1 MIVIAERIRK
11 RWLFGL
17 LLVAVIAIT
26 MITAQGL
33 RGSAS
38 VAGEYSLFFLVLLYL
53 NLFLALVLGVLVYRK
68 VFRLLQDRYQHRAG
82 SRLRMRMVLM
92 FVLLSLL
99 PTVVIAI
106 LSLNF
111 LNRGVDSWFSDRIS
125 QALASSLDVARAVYH
140 ENQRTVRHD
149 AESIVRNHR
158 ITSALSLGGAEAT
171 VSALEVERQARG
183 LDEIAIVRADGTR
196 LARAGELPF
205 DPIPDL
211 SSLEEGSSK
220 ALMVTNDA
228 GDRVRAFV
236 PLGEGLFL
244 STGHW
249 IDRQILGQ
257 METMESTYTHYKQLR
272 ATHELLKANHTVT
285 LVLITMLLL
294 LAAIWSG
301 FGIANSLTDPI
312 TELVIGTRKVAQGD
326 YSVILPITGDDELGT
341 LMNAFNAM
349 TRKLSENHDEL
360 QNTNAL
366 LEERRRFMAA
376 IVHNISSGVVS
387 VNQYREVTLINP
399 TAAKLLAL
407 DPVAAIGQR
416 VDEVIPA
423 AFLQPLNQ
431 FLQEQQER
439 SNPTPAP
446 IPGEPT
452 QPGIQIAME
461 GTLKPLTLLTRVT
474 LLEDKQGESRG
485 FIATFDDISE
495 VLIAQRASA
504 WSEVARRIAHEIKN
518 PLTPIQLWAQRIRRK
533 YMKSADPGD
542 MDLRVL
548 DEGTNTIIQQVEELR
563 VLVNEFSTF
572 SRLPRPRLLENDIHT
587 SIKEA
592 LILHSEALGEVDV
605 RTVFDARLPRFP
617 HDPGQIK
624 QVVTNLITNA
634 VAATREGQS
643 SPILAITTRLLEG
656 SDRCVLEIADNG
668 TGIPPQD
675 RDRVFEP
682 YFTTK
687 KKGTGLGLAIVKKI
701 IEDHGGTIRLKD
713 SEWNGA
719 LVEIKLPLFHT
730 TPAQRYDPPQED
742 LRSGDAA

>member
-1 MIVIAERIRK
+1 MKSSAEKGRK
-11 RWLFGL
+11 RWVWSLL
-17 LLVAVIAIT
+17 LLVVIAIT
-26 MITAQGL
+26 MVTAQGL
-33 RGSAS
+33 RGSAT

-53 NLFLALVLGVLVYRK
+53 NLFLALVLGVLVFRK
-68 VFRLLQDRYQHRAG
+68 VFRLWQDHYQRRAG
-82 SRLRMRMVLM
+82 SKLRLRMVSM

-99 PTVVIAI
+99 PTLVIAI

-125 QALASSLDVARAVYH
+125 LALESSLEVARAYYH

-149 AESIVRNHR
+149 AESIVRNR
-158 ITSALSLGGAEAT
+158 RVTTSLSLGGAEAA
-171 VSALEVERQARG
+171 VAQLEIERQARG
-183 LDEIAIVRADGTR
+183 LDEIAILRADGAR

-211 SSLEEGSSK
+211 SSLSEGSNK
-220 ALMVTNDA
+220 ALMTTNDV

-236 PLGEGLFL
+236 PLGEELFL

-257 METMESTYTHYKQLR
+257 METIESTYTHYKQLR

-326 YSVILPITGDDELGT
+326 LSVNLAIGGDDELAT
-341 LMNAFNAM
+341 LMTAFNAM
-349 TRKLSENHDEL
+349 IRKLSENRDEL

-376 IVHNISSGVVS
+376 IVHNISSGVIS
-387 VNQYREVTLINP
+387 VDQHHKVTLMNP
-399 TAAKLLAL
+399 TAAKLLAV
-407 DPVAAIGQR
+407 DPVEAIGR
-416 VDEVIPA
+416 ALDEVMPE
-423 AFLQPLNQ
+423 AFLEPLHR
-431 FLQEQQER
+431 FLKEQKDR
-439 SNPTPAP
+439 SIPLPP
-446 IPGEPT
+446 PVPGEPSL
-452 QPGIQIAME
+452 PGIQIAIQGE
-461 GTLKPLTLLTRVT
+461 NKPMTLLARIT
-474 LLEDKQGESRG
+474 LLEDHLGESRG
-485 FIATFDDISE
+485 FITTFDDITD
-495 VLIAQRASA
+495 VLVAQRTSA

-533 YMKSADPGD
+533 YMKNPGSTEI
-542 MDLRVL
+542 DLKIL

-572 SRLPRPRLLENDIHT
+572 SRLPRPRLHDHEIHA
-587 SIKEA
+587 SIREA
-592 LILHSEALGEVDV
+592 LILHAEALTAMEV
-605 RTVFDARLPRFP
+605 RISFDERINRIP

-624 QVVTNLITNA
+624 QVVTNLIANA
-634 VAATREGQS
+634 IAATREGTS
-643 SPILAITTRLLEG
+643 PPILSLSTHLLERSG
-656 SDRCVLEIADNG
+656 RISLEIADNG
-668 TGIPPQD
+668 IGIPAQD

-687 KKGTGLGLAIVKKI
+687 KKGTGLGLAIVRKI
-701 IEDHGGTIRLKD
+701 IEDHGGTIRLKE
-713 SEWNGA
+713 SEWHGV
-719 LVEIKLPLFHT
+719 LVEIKLPLDHAG
-730 TPAQRYDPPQED
+730 PGAPQEAKPETIEA
-742 LRSGDAA
+742 RQAT